1 MAELPERAPLKAA
14 AADGDRARSV
24 LGLDSSPGGRG
35 SAKDGGSGTGLAER
49 SPEGGPNLPSA
60 AGDCAFRGAG
70 GEYRQVGVG
79 ESWLEL
85 LDRGSQLC
93 LSRPPA
99 EFV

>member
-1 MAELPERAPLKAA
+1 MAELSDRAPLKAA

-35 SAKDGGSGTGLAER
+35 PAKDGGSGTGLAER
-49 SPEGGPNLPSA
+49 SPERGPNLPSA
-60 AGDCAFRGAG
+60 AGGCAFRGAG
-70 GEYRQVGVG
+70 GEHRQVGVG